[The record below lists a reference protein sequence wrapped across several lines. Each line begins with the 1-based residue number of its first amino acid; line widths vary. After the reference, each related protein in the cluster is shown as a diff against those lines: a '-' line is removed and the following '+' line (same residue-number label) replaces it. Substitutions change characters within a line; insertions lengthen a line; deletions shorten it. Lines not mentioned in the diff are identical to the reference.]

1 MTPHQEEGRRQVM
14 ETVEISLPMGG
25 RAGAGVATTYYY
37 DEEEYPQDEVEE
49 EKEILTAATVRRTEV
64 GRTRAETRMPNGTIQ
79 VIEEVEYDDGT
90 RQVLQSFEER
100 IGGGR
105 GWRGPREDPPEH

>member
-1 MTPHQEEGRRQVM
+1 MTQHHEEGRRQVI
-14 ETVEISLPMGG
+14 ETLEVSLPMGG
-25 RAGAGVATTYYY
+25 RAGVVTQYYN

-49 EKEILTAATVRRTEV
+49 EESLTTAVRRTEV
-64 GRTRAETRMPNGTIQ
+64 ARTRAETRMPNGSTIQ

-90 RQVLQSFEER
+90 RQER